1 MHLWIWQLPVFSEFS
16 IEGIECV
23 HVPVYCMAGN
33 FRGVLIFVIFVV
45 QSQVTKI
52 PSTKINAYTI
62 YSHMYGRWATGG
74 VAKISWQRDPK
85 PFRLTSCLFVVT
97 VIQLMAPSTLEI
109 L

>member
-1 MHLWIWQLPVFSEFS
+1 
-16 IEGIECV
+16 
-23 HVPVYCMAGN
+23 MAGN

-52 PSTKINAYTI
+52 NAYTV
-62 YSHMYGRWATGG
+62 YSYMCGRRVTGG
-74 VAKISWQRDPK
+74 VAKISWQRGPK
-85 PFRLTSCLFVVT
+85 PFRVTSCLFVAT